1 MTMQNIELIS
11 VIIPVYNAEKY
22 IVECV
27 ESILHQTYSNWEL
40 ILVDDG
46 STDCSAQVCDDYA
59 KNNENVYVLHQ
70 QNGGQTAARKA
81 GVSIARGE
89 YIAFVDS
96 DDWVELDFLEEL
108 ANSIRTTDGRYTLVS
123 SDLIY
128 NKRNGVI
135 SPDGGMA
142 AGIYD
147 RTKIEQQILP
157 DFIYDLQKD
166 AIVMRHTM
174 PGMLFDARIMKE
186 KIGLI
191 DEKIRFDEDGILVCN
206 ILLAAD
212 KIKVIRYKGYHYRE
226 NEKSVSWSSDLSM
239 IESLKLL
246 KCAYY
251 KLLSEYVEKE
261 KIDEELARFIQL
273 FAIRC
278 TAHELGC
285 HYVQRFVVPYEI
297 LTNDLQTIVYGAG
310 LRGREFVGRIKKNN
324 VFLIK
329 HWVDKG
335 YARFDESLN
344 VESPEIIDKAQ
355 YDMILIAIEDRGVQ
369 RQVEKYLLGRG
380 VPYDKIWP
388 LESKYY
394 FEHA

>member
-1 MTMQNIELIS
+1 MQNKDLIS

-27 ESILHQTYSNWEL
+27 ESILHQTYTNWEL

-46 STDCSAQVCDDYA
+46 STDCSGQVCDDYA
-59 KNNENVYVLHQ
+59 KKNENVYVIHQ
-70 QNGGQTAARKA
+70 QNGGQTSARKA
-81 GVSIARGE
+81 GVFIARGE

-108 ANSIRTTDGRYTLVS
+108 VNSITTIDGRCTLVS

-135 SPDGGMA
+135 SPDGCMT

-147 RTKIEQQILP
+147 RAMIEQQILP

-166 AIVMRHTM
+166 AIIMRHTM
-174 PGMLFDARIMKE
+174 PGMLFDAKIMKE

-191 DEKIRFDEDGILVCN
+191 DERIRFDEDGILVCN
-206 ILLAAD
+206 ILLAAE

-226 NEKSVSWSSDLSM
+226 NKKSVNWSSDLSM
-239 IESLKLL
+239 IEALKLL
-246 KCAYY
+246 NGAYY
-251 KLLSEYVEKE
+251 KLLVEYVKKE
-261 KIDEELARFIQL
+261 KIDEELAKYIQL

-278 TAHELGC
+278 TAHELCC

-297 LTNDLQTIVYGAG
+297 LTNHLQIIIYGAG
-310 LRGREFVGRIKKNN
+310 LRGREFVDYIKKNN
-324 VFLIK
+324 VFLIS

-335 YARFDESLN
+335 YARFDKSLN
-344 VESPEIIDKAQ
+344 VESPDIIDKAQ

-369 RQVEKYLLGRG
+369 RQVEKSLLNRG

-394 FEHA
+394 FERA